1 MLSLQE
7 INSIFY
13 KALMGALGYDPG
25 SWDTSSKPPVR
36 QMYSTEGAPDW
47 NLTDDVLFFY
57 ASNVPD
63 SDLNQQVDE
72 VWEEDGRDLIR
83 KDYMTRVLSLSLIAY
98 GPHAYD
104 HLVQIKHAF
113 LSGSKPL
120 RDNGLFLVPE
130 GAQPQ
135 AVPEFFQ
142 GCWWMRSDLTL
153 TFNNQMDFTEEV
165 KAIEQVPTHIDANKP
180 GSTDVISD
188 YGIIIKKNR

>member
-13 KALMGALGYDPG
+13 KALMWALGYDPD
-25 SWDTSSKPPVR
+25 SWDTSMKPPVR

-72 VWEEDGRDLIR
+72 VWEENGRDLIR

-113 LSGSKPL
+113 LSGYKPL
-120 RDNGLFLVPE
+120 RDNGLF
-130 GAQPQ
+130 
-135 AVPEFFQ
+135 
-142 GCWWMRSDLTL
+142 
-153 TFNNQMDFTEEV
+153 
-165 KAIEQVPTHIDANKP
+165 
-180 GSTDVISD
+180 
-188 YGIIIKKNR
+188 